1 MVFTLGVLSGIQK
14 EYMLA
19 KPARDAAAKAKME
32 TESSLAEEIPLHVDN
47 EWNIRYYFDG
57 IPFKPN

>member
-1 MVFTLGVLSGIQK
+1 MLSGIQK